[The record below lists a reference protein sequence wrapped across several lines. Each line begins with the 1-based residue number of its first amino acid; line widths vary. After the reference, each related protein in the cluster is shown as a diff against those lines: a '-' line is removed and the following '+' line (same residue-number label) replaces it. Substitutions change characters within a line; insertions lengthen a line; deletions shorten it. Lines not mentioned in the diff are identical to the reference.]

1 MFTLYTKGLAD
12 LSLGQL
18 IGDDHLASRLQM
30 VMAVTEVTATQVAA
44 DLDVSVSAVTKW
56 VRTGRIA
63 RENLITFSF
72 QYGIDLVWLMTG
84 TGGMFSQSGGRI
96 PRINLSELYSKG
108 PDSNIMF
115 DRSFVHE
122 YEHVK
127 EESGAFP
134 AIILDSKLLEP
145 VAPLGSALIFSE
157 ITSAPVEHG
166 DIVLVVEQNNP
177 ITNRVF
183 VRLYGESA
191 PGTALY
197 HAPNPL
203 WPDLQGPDFK
213 VAGKAVEIRIPL
225 QCQKKN

>member
-72 QYGIDLVWLMTG
+72 QYEIDLVWLMTG

-108 PDSNIMF
+108 QDSNIMF

-127 EESGAFP
+127 TVSEAFP
-134 AIILDSKLLEP
+134 AIVLDSKLLEP
-145 VAPLGSALIFSE
+145 VAPLGATLIFSQATRE
-157 ITSAPVEHG
+157 SVSHG
-166 DIVLVVEQNNP
+166 DIVLVVEQNNT

-197 HAPNPL
+197 HAPNAL

-213 VAGKAVEIRIPL
+213 VVGKAVEIRIPL
-225 QCQKKN
+225 RSQKND